1 MAPSGVKWKKAHWL
15 LPALLLLAALGLYRA
30 DIPAAVIEQRYAD
43 SSSRFLRLMGMR
55 VHYKDQ
61 GDPQDS
67 FPLVL
72 IHGTSSSLHTWDSLV
87 QRIGSRKRIIRM
99 DLPAFGLTGASPE
112 RRYTT
117 DDYVAFVDSL
127 LQRLGVRRCILGGN
141 SLGGGIAWNTALAD
155 TSRIRALVLLDAS
168 GYPKKNEKGNLG
180 FKLAA
185 MPGVASLLSSFTPR
199 ALIRKSLEDSY
210 SDPAKVNEALV
221 DRYFELLL
229 REGNRQAT
237 IDLFQGRRP
246 LQPERIRNIRVPTLI
261 IWGEDDG
268 LIDVTNAGRFAGD
281 IPGSVA
287 VVIPRSGHIPME
299 ETPDAVAAAMIPFLD
314 RLHGWVSHKDLSP

>member
-1 MAPSGVKWKKAHWL
+1 MKKFL
-15 LPALLLLAALGLYRA
+15 LFLLITVLVALASLYRS
-30 DIPAAVIEQRYAD
+30 DIPASEIERRYAD
-43 SSSRFLRLMGMR
+43 SASRFIDLMGMR

-61 GDPQDS
+61 GDSKDTL
-67 FPLVL
+67 PLVL
-72 IHGTSSSLHTWDSLV
+72 LHGTSSSLHTWDSIV
-87 QRIGSRKRIIRM
+87 QRLGPGKRIIRM

-112 RRYTT
+112 RAYSTGF
-117 DDYVAFVDSL
+117 YVRFVDSL
-127 LQRLGVRRCILGGN
+127 LQRLDVRRCILGGN

-168 GYPKKNEKGNLG
+168 GYPKKDEKGNLG

-210 SDPAKVNEALV
+210 SDPARVNEALV

-237 IDLFQGRRP
+237 VDLFQSRRQP
-246 LQPERIRNIRVPTLI
+246 QPERIRAIRVPTLI
-261 IWGEDDG
+261 IWGQDDR
-268 LIDVTNAGRFAGD
+268 LIDVENAGHFARD

-287 VVIPRSGHIPME
+287 VVIPRSGHVPME
-299 ETPDAVAAAMIPFLD
+299 ETPDAVAEAILRFLE
-314 RLHGWVSHKDLSP
+314 RLHGMVEHIDPTP

>member
-1 MAPSGVKWKKAHWL
+1 MTPSSVKWKKALWL
-15 LPALLLLAALGLYRA
+15 LPALLLVAAVGLYRA
-30 DIPAAVIEQRYAD
+30 EIPVAIIEHRYAD
-43 SSSRFLRLMGMR
+43 SSSRFIRLMGMR

-61 GDPQDS
+61 GNPQDS

-87 QRIGSRKRIIRM
+87 QRIESRKRIIRM

-117 DDYVAFVDSL
+117 DFYVAFVDSF
-127 LQRLGVRRCILGGN
+127 LQRLGVQRCILGGN

-155 TSRIRALVLLDAS
+155 TSRIRALILLDAT
-168 GYPKKNEKGNLG
+168 GYPRKTEKGNLG

-185 MPGVASLLSSFTPR
+185 IPGVASLLSSFTPR

-210 SDPAKVNEALV
+210 SDPMKVNDALV

-237 IDLFQGRRP
+237 VDLFQGRRP
-246 LQPERIRNIRVPTLI
+246 LQPERIRDIRVPTLI
-261 IWGEDDG
+261 LWGEDDR
-268 LIDVTNAGRFAGD
+268 LIDVANAGHFTRD
-281 IPGSVA
+281 IPGSEA
-287 VVIPRSGHIPME
+287 VIFSHSGHIPME
-299 ETPDAVAAAMIPFLD
+299 ETPEPVAKAILRFLAQ
-314 RLHGWVSHKDLSP
+314 LP

>member
-1 MAPSGVKWKKAHWL
+1 
-15 LPALLLLAALGLYRA
+15 LYRS
-30 DIPAAVIEQRYAD
+30 DIPASEIERRNAD
-43 SSSRFLRLMGMR
+43 SASRFIDLMGMR

-61 GDPQDS
+61 GDSKDTL
-67 FPLVL
+67 PLVL
-72 IHGTSSSLHTWDSLV
+72 LHGTSSSLHTWDSIV
-87 QRIGSRKRIIRM
+87 QRLGPGKRIIRM

-112 RRYTT
+112 RAYSTGF
-117 DDYVAFVDSL
+117 YVRFVDSL
-127 LQRLGVRRCILGGN
+127 LQRLDVRRCILGGN

-168 GYPKKNEKGNLG
+168 GYPKKDEKGNLG

-210 SDPAKVNEALV
+210 SDPAKVSDALV

-237 IDLFQGRRP
+237 VDLFRGRRP
-246 LQPERIRNIRVPTLI
+246 LQPERIRDIRVPTLI
-261 IWGEDDG
+261 IWGADDG
-268 LIDVTNAGRFAGD
+268 LIDVGNAGLFRRD
-281 IPGSVA
+281 IPGSEA
-287 VVIPRSGHIPME
+287 IVIPRSGHVPME
-299 ETPDAVAAAMIPFLD
+299 ETPEPVADAIRSFLS
-314 RLHGWVSHKDLSP
+314 RIR

>member
-1 MAPSGVKWKKAHWL
+1 MKKFL
-15 LPALLLLAALGLYRA
+15 LFLLITVLVALASLYRS
-30 DIPAAVIEQRYAD
+30 DIPASEIERRYAD
-43 SSSRFLRLMGMR
+43 SASRFIDLMGMR

-61 GDPQDS
+61 GDSKDTL
-67 FPLVL
+67 PLVL
-72 IHGTSSSLHTWDSLV
+72 LHGTSSSLHTWDSIV
-87 QRIGSRKRIIRM
+87 QRLGPGKRIIRM

-112 RRYTT
+112 RAYSTGF
-117 DDYVAFVDSL
+117 YVRFVDSL
-127 LQRLGVRRCILGGN
+127 LQRLDVRRCILGGN

-168 GYPKKNEKGNLG
+168 GYPKKDEKGNLG

-210 SDPAKVNEALV
+210 SDPAKVSDALV

-237 IDLFQGRRP
+237 VDLFRGRRP
-246 LQPERIRNIRVPTLI
+246 LQPERIRDIRVPTLI
-261 IWGEDDG
+261 IWGADDG
-268 LIDVTNAGRFAGD
+268 LIDVGNAGLFRRD
-281 IPGSVA
+281 IPGSEA
-287 VVIPRSGHIPME
+287 IVIPRSGHVPME
-299 ETPDAVAAAMIPFLD
+299 ETPEPVADAIRSFLS
-314 RLHGWVSHKDLSP
+314 RIR

>member
-1 MAPSGVKWKKAHWL
+1 MKDTNMSARKWKKALWL
-15 LPALLLLAALGLYRA
+15 LPVLPLLAAAMLYRA
-30 DIPAAVIEQRYAD
+30 DIPAAEIERRYAD
-43 SSSRFLRLMGMR
+43 SASRFMDLLGMR
-55 VHYKDQ
+55 VHYKDE
-61 GDPQDS
+61 GDPKDTL
-67 FPLVL
+67 PLVL
-72 IHGTSSSLHTWDSLV
+72 IHGTSSSLHTWDSIV
-87 QRIGSRKRIIRM
+87 QRIGPRKRIIRM

-112 RRYTT
+112 RQYTT
-117 DDYVAFVDSL
+117 ASYVAFVDSL
-127 LQRLGVRRCILGGN
+127 LQRIGVSQCILGGN

-155 TSRIRALVLLDAS
+155 TSRIRALVLLDAT

-237 IDLFQGRRP
+237 VDLFQGRRK
-246 LQPERIRNIRVPTLI
+246 LDPERIRSIRVPTLI
-261 IWGEDDG
+261 IWGQDDR
-268 LIDVTNAGRFAGD
+268 LIDVENAGRFARD
-281 IPGSVA
+281 IPGSEA
-287 VVIPRSGHIPME
+287 VVIPRSGHVPME
-299 ETPDAVAAAMIPFLD
+299 ETPDAAAEAILRFLD
-314 RLHGWVSHKDLSP
+314 RLH